1 MPPGP
6 RPLWLLEE
14 PQPLQQFLR
23 GSVPGFPPPDGS
35 GHGNS
40 PAVLMDGPERIES
53 GWWEGRDVR
62 RDYFVA
68 RAPGGQT
75 LWVFS
80 EPRGGSSA
88 S

>member
-1 MPPGP
+1 
-6 RPLWLLEE
+6 
-14 PQPLQQFLR
+14 
-23 GSVPGFPPPDGS
+23 
-35 GHGNS
+35 
-40 PAVLMDGPERIES
+40 MDGPERIES

-80 EPRGGSSA
+80 EPRGGWHVHGIFS
-88 S
+88 